1 MSTLVETCP
10 PDDRTPERRVFPG
23 ASRQVLGMA
32 MRRGCQA
39 AGLALYSPHDLRHR
53 YASVKVKEGV
63 PVTELAAQLGHARK
77 SMTLDTYSHV
87 LLDGEWLRSSDAL
100 VLSGSAMHPKT
111 EHLSLGRRLVANRHK
126 RGEHLPRLTG
136 NRFKVGECRFV
147 RLGVFVVAK
156 PPAPNE

>member
-1 MSTLVETCP
+1 MRAGELSKLEWQDVDEAGSRFRIRGGKTAAARRWLAVPEWLMDELGSTIP
-10 PDDRTPERRVFPG
+10 HDDRTPERRVFPG
-23 ASRQVLGMA
+23 ATRQVLGMA

-87 LLDGEWLRSSDAL
+87 LLNDA
-100 VLSGSAMHPKT
+100 
-111 EHLSLGRRLVANRHK
+111 
-126 RGEHLPRLTG
+126 
-136 NRFKVGECRFV
+136 
-147 RLGVFVVAK
+147 
-156 PPAPNE
+156 

>member
-1 MSTLVETCP
+1 MSELSGVTP
-10 PDDRTPERRVFPG
+10 PDDRIPEQRVFPG
-23 ASRQVLGMA
+23 ATRQVLGMA

-87 LLDGEWLRSSDAL
+87 LLNE
-100 VLSGSAMHPKT
+100 
-111 EHLSLGRRLVANRHK
+111 
-126 RGEHLPRLTG
+126 
-136 NRFKVGECRFV
+136 
-147 RLGVFVVAK
+147 GV
-156 PPAPNE
+156 

>member
-1 MSTLVETCP
+1 
-10 PDDRTPERRVFPG
+10 
-23 ASRQVLGMA
+23 MA

-87 LLDGEWLRSSDAL
+87 LLNDGYA
-100 VLSGSAMHPKT
+100 
-111 EHLSLGRRLVANRHK
+111 
-126 RGEHLPRLTG
+126 
-136 NRFKVGECRFV
+136 
-147 RLGVFVVAK
+147 
-156 PPAPNE
+156 